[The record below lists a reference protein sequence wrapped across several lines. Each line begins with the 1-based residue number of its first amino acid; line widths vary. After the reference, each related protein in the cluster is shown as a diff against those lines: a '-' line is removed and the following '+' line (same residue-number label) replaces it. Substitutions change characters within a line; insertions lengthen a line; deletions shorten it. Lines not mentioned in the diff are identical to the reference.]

1 MHNTFH
7 SRQDFINSII
17 HFQIPKIE
25 IARMTGL
32 DASRISEY
40 IRKKPLPATTV
51 EKIEGTV
58 EQIVKVWSVLPV
70 KVDLSDREGFAR
82 AVQIADDAIAK
93 TEHSEVADAPF
104 VKEIESGFAEI
115 FGSAPQLEL
124 CTESGQANVEP

>member
-1 MHNTFH
+1 MPNTFH

-17 HFQIPKIE
+17 HFQIPKIQ

-40 IRKKPLPATTV
+40 LRKKPLPAATV

-93 TEHSEVADAPF
+93 TNTRKLRMRLKVSSKKLNPDLRRCLAT
-104 VKEIESGFAEI
+104 
-115 FGSAPQLEL
+115 PQ
-124 CTESGQANVEP
+124 S

>member
-40 IRKKPLPATTV
+40 IRKKPLPANTV
-51 EKIEGTV
+51 EKIEATV

-93 TEHSEVADAPF
+93 TEHAEVTDATEGF

-124 CTESGQANVEP
+124 CTESGQGEK